1 MADGLRVQSQVV
13 GRPLS
18 VPAAGVNRGHD
29 EAVGGAADGFTRSD
43 DERRWS
49 NHLGSHTGSVLTF
62 GVRNLGI
69 FSQGNPVTVRV
80 ENSAGAAG
88 LPQAAEALVSRRL
101 RLEALR
107 QVPQALS
114 LGGG

>member
-18 VPAAGVNRGHD
+18 VPPAGADRGRD
-29 EAVGGAADGFTRSD
+29 EAVGGAADGFTRPD
-43 DERRWS
+43 DERRGS
-49 NHLGSHTGSVLTF
+49 NHLGSHTGSVLIF

-80 ENSAGAAG
+80 ENSAVAAAV
-88 LPQAAEALVSRRL
+88 PQAAEALIQAPGRRL
-101 RLEALR
+101 
-107 QVPQALS
+107 
-114 LGGG
+114 GGD